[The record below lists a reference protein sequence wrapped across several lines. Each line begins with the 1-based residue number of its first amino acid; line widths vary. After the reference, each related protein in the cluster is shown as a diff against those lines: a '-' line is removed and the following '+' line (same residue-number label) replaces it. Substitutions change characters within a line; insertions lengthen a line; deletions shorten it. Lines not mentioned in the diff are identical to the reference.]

1 MCIAVVNPKAV
12 TLKKQILQNCWDN
25 NNDGAGILYVQD
37 NKVVAKKE
45 MNDFNV
51 FYSYYQE
58 AKRSGNDIVLHF
70 RIGTSGGVNEHN
82 CHPFHVNDDTWF
94 VHNGMLDV
102 VVPHN
107 SPISDTQIFNN
118 AFLKGL
124 PSDFMYNDTILDL
137 IEYTIGSGN
146 KFIFFNEHGH
156 WRIVNEQAGSWDL
169 GCWFSN
175 KSYSYSYKKPVY
187 NNYSYGGYRP
197 TSTIGYGTA
206 YRTYNDW
213 DDTYESDI
221 KSTYKWDSD
230 EKADQIMCESCCE
243 LHDEDD
249 METMP
254 EFDNAMVCWGCFES
268 MMYEMH
274 GADADD
280 YIDSALDNKY
290 YNKSFSPQPKL
301 DTQSPSAKSSLDYL
315 GW

>member
-25 NNDGAGILYVQD
+25 NNDGAGILYVQN

-45 MNDFNV
+45 MTDFNV
-51 FYSYYQE
+51 FYGYYQE
-58 AKRSGNDIVLHF
+58 AKRSGNDVILHF

-82 CHPFHVNDDTWF
+82 CHPFHVQDDTWF

-102 VVPHN
+102 HVPAN

-124 PSDFMYNDTILDL
+124 PRDFMYNDTMLDL
-137 IEYTIGSGN
+137 IEYSIGNGN
-146 KFIFFNEHGH
+146 KFIFFNELGH
-156 WRIVNEQAGSWDL
+156 WRIVNEQAGTWDL

-187 NNYSYGGYRP
+187 NNYNY
-197 TSTIGYGTA
+197 GYGTA
-206 YRTYNDW
+206 YQPSSTIGYARTYNDW
-213 DDTYESDI
+213 DDTYVADV

-230 EKADQIMCESCCE
+230 DKADQTMCESCCE
-243 LHDEDD
+243 LHDYDD
-249 METMP
+249 MEVLQ
-254 EFDNAMVCWGCFES
+254 EFDNAMVCYSCFES

-274 GADADD
+274 GEDADA
-280 YIDSALDNKY
+280 YIDNALDTKS
-290 YNKSFSPQPKL
+290 YNQSFSPQPK
-301 DTQSPSAKSSLDYL
+301 SANDYL

>member
-25 NNDGAGILYVQD
+25 NNDGAGILYVKD

-45 MNDFNV
+45 MNDFNK
-51 FYSYYQE
+51 FYAYYQE
-58 AKRSGNDIVLHF
+58 AKKSGNDIVLHF

-124 PSDFMYNDTILDL
+124 PKGFMYNDTILDL

-187 NNYSYGGYRP
+187 NNYGYSYGGYRP
-197 TSTIGYGTA
+197 TNTIGFPKV
-206 YRTYNDW
+206 YNDW

-230 EKADQIMCESCCE
+230 EKADQTMCESCCE
-243 LHDEDD
+243 LHDVDD
-249 METMP
+249 MEVMQ
-254 EFDNAMVCWGCFES
+254 EFNNAIVCWDCFES
-268 MMYEMH
+268 MMYEMY
-274 GADADD
+274 GGDADAL
-280 YIDSALDNKY
+280 IDSAIDAKA
-290 YNKSFSPQPKL
+290 YNKSFTQPKIVS
-301 DTQSPSAKSSLDYL
+301 QSTATKSSIDDL
-315 GW
+315 GWQ